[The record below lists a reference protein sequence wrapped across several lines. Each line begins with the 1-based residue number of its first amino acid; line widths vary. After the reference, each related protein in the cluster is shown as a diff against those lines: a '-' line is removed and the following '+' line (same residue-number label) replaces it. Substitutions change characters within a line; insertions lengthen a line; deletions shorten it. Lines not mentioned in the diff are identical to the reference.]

1 MFRCTV
7 SLQTCEFHAG
17 LWSGKVVGI
26 ELPCR
31 APVPLGEVAIDVKG
45 VEALL
50 PQDGTYQ
57 V

>member
-1 MFRCTV
+1 MFRCPV

-17 LWSGKVVGI
+17 LWGGKVAGI

-31 APVPLGEVAIDVKG
+31 GPVPLGDVDVKG
-45 VEALL
+45 VEMLL
-50 PQDGTYQ
+50 PQSGTYQ